1 MVLPGG
7 PDDTVSLAI
16 APDDLRQL
24 ADHDA
29 EHRSFPGR
37 AGPLIGLDTGGEAV
51 RGTVLMVAGYTGSKE
66 DFAPLLA
73 PLADAGYRVVAI
85 DQRGQYESPGPDD
98 PAAYSVA
105 ELGADVARGGP
116 AAARRRPATRCT
128 CSATASAAWSP
139 GRPCWPSPG
148 CSPPSPC
155 SARGRRSSS
164 GRRAELLDHLGP
176 LLDAGG
182 VQLVHETL
190 EQVAMT
196 DPKAQ
201 AVPAPTREFYT
212 RRFLR
217 NAEAGL
223 RGMADAMLT
232 EPDRVPE
239 LAATGVPVLV
249 AHGEADDAWLPHVQ
263 ADMAERLGARHEVI
277 NNSIHSPAVENP
289 AADAGGAARLLGRRL
304 GAGHDATGPPRRS
317 CAASSGPDS
326 VTWRI
331 HSDPTLLR
339 RRPPRAAAA
348 GAAPGRDGRRRPV
361 LRGLQGGALAAADPH
376 RRRTSTR

>member
-7 PDDTVSLAI
+7 PDYTVPLAI

-29 EHRSFPGR
+29 TSCTFPGR
-37 AGPLIGLDTGGEAV
+37 AGPLAALDTGDGP
-51 RGTVLMVAGYTGSKE
+51 RGTALLVAGYTGSKE

-73 PLADAGYRVVAI
+73 PLSDAGYRVVAI

-105 ELGADVARGGP
+105 ELAADVLAVARVLREESGEPLHLVGHSFGGLVTRGAVLAEPDLFTSFTLLGSGP
-116 AAARRRPATRCT
+116 AHLT
-128 CSATASAAWSP
+128 
-139 GRPCWPSPG
+139 
-148 CSPPSPC
+148 
-155 SARGRRSSS
+155 
-164 GRRAELLDHLGP
+164 GRRADLLDHLGP

-201 AVPAPTREFYT
+201 AVPAPTRAFYS

-217 NAEAGL
+217 NSAAGL
-223 RGMADAMLT
+223 RGMADAMLS
-232 EPDRVPE
+232 EPDRVAE
-239 LAATGVPVLV
+239 LQSTGVPVLV

-263 ADMAERLGARHEVI
+263 GDMAQRLGARHEVI

-289 AADAGGAARLLGRRL
+289 PRTLEVLLDFWASVRVRGDDDLSEDAL
-304 GAGHDATGPPRRS
+304 S
-317 CAASSGPDS
+317 
-326 VTWRI
+326 
-331 HSDPTLLR
+331 
-339 RRPPRAAAA
+339 
-348 GAAPGRDGRRRPV
+348 
-361 LRGLQGGALAAADPH
+361 
-376 RRRTSTR
+376 

>member
-7 PDDTVSLAI
+7 PDYTVPLAI

-37 AGPLIGLDTGGEAV
+37 AGPLTALDTGGEAV

-73 PLADAGYRVVAI
+73 PLADAGWRVVAI

-98 PAAYSVA
+98 PSAYSVA
-105 ELGADVARGGP
+105 ELGADVVAVAGVLRAESGELLHLVGHSFGGLVSRAAVLADPTMFTSLTLLGSGP
-116 AAARRRPATRCT
+116 AELT
-128 CSATASAAWSP
+128 
-139 GRPCWPSPG
+139 
-148 CSPPSPC
+148 
-155 SARGRRSSS
+155 

-176 LLDAGG
+176 LLDVGG
-182 VQLVHETL
+182 VRLVHETL

-201 AVPAPTREFYT
+201 AVPAPTREFYS
-212 RRFLR
+212 RRFLA
-217 NAEAGL
+217 NSAAGL
-223 RGMADAMLT
+223 RGMAAAMLA
-232 EPDRVPE
+232 EPDRVAE

-289 AADAGGAARLLGRRL
+289 PRTLEVLLDFWADASV
-304 GAGHDATGPPRRS
+304 RS
-317 CAASSGPDS
+317 
-326 VTWRI
+326 
-331 HSDPTLLR
+331 
-339 RRPPRAAAA
+339 
-348 GAAPGRDGRRRPV
+348 
-361 LRGLQGGALAAADPH
+361 
-376 RRRTSTR
+376 